1 MSGLKLPARLRMDGA
16 RAAWAQMS
24 PALRAE
30 AAQVLAAAGREV
42 RLSAAA
48 LTDFDSSAL
57 SLLLSAARQCREQ
70 GATLKLNDA
79 PDKLR
84 ELARVY
90 GVAELLWAPR
100 PARGRGVISRRRL
113 NLRSVWRAGSS

>member
-1 MSGLKLPARLRMDGA
+1 MSGLKLPNPLRMDGA

-42 RLSAAA
+42 RLSAAG

-57 SLLLSAARQCREQ
+57 SLLLSAARQCSEQ
-70 GATLKLNDA
+70 GATLKLDDA
-79 PDKLR
+79 PEKLR

-90 GVAELLWAPR
+90 GVSELFWPVA
-100 PARGRGVISRRRL
+100 
-113 NLRSVWRAGSS
+113 

>member
-1 MSGLKLPARLRMDGA
+1 LSTLKLPPRLRMDDA

-57 SLLLSAARQCREQ
+57 SLLLSAARQCSEQ
-70 GATLKLNDA
+70 GAALKLDDA
-79 PDKLR
+79 PEKLR

-90 GVAELLWAPR
+90 GVAELLWAP
-100 PARGRGVISRRRL
+100 PVTA
-113 NLRSVWRAGSS
+113 

>member
-1 MSGLKLPARLRMDGA
+1 MDSARD
-16 RAAWAQMS
+16 AWAQMS

-42 RLSAAA
+42 RLSAAR
-48 LTDFDSSAL
+48 LVDFDSSAL

-70 GATLKLNDA
+70 GALLRLDDA
-79 PDKLR
+79 PEKLR

-90 GVAELLWAPR
+90 GVSELLWPSATT
-100 PARGRGVISRRRL
+100 
-113 NLRSVWRAGSS
+113 

>member
-1 MSGLKLPARLRMDGA
+1 MSGLKLPARLRMDEA
-16 RAAWAQMS
+16 RTTWAQMS

-42 RLSAAA
+42 RLSAAD

-57 SLLLSAARQCREQ
+57 SLLLSAARQCSEQ
-70 GATLKLNDA
+70 GASLKLVDA
-79 PDKLR
+79 PPKLR

-90 GVAELLWAPR
+90 GVAELLWAV
-100 PARGRGVISRRRL
+100 PA
-113 NLRSVWRAGSS
+113 AAA

>member
-1 MSGLKLPARLRMDGA
+1 MSGLKLPARLRMEGA

-42 RLSAAA
+42 RLSAAE

-57 SLLLSAARQCREQ
+57 SLLLSAVRQCSEQ
-70 GATLKLNDA
+70 GATLKLDDT

-90 GVAELLWAPR
+90 GVAELFW
-100 PARGRGVISRRRL
+100 PA
-113 NLRSVWRAGSS
+113 SVQVAT

>member
-1 MSGLKLPARLRMDGA
+1 LSTLKLPARLRMDDA

-42 RLSAAA
+42 RLSAAP
-48 LTDFDSSAL
+48 LSDFDSSAL
-57 SLLLSAARQCREQ
+57 SLLLSAARQCNEQ
-70 GATLKLNDA
+70 GVTLKLDDA
-79 PDKLR
+79 PAKLR

-90 GVAELLWAPR
+90 GVAELLWVPSN
-100 PARGRGVISRRRL
+100 PQ
-113 NLRSVWRAGSS
+113 

>member
-1 MSGLKLPARLRMDGA
+1 MSTLKLPTRLRMDGA
-16 RAAWAQMS
+16 RAEWAQMS

-48 LTDFDSSAL
+48 LIDFDSSAL
-57 SLLLSAARQCREQ
+57 SLLLSAARQCSEQ
-70 GATLKLNDA
+70 GVKLKLDDV

-90 GVAELLWAPR
+90 GVAELFWSA
-100 PARGRGVISRRRL
+100 A
-113 NLRSVWRAGSS
+113 A

>member
-1 MSGLKLPARLRMDGA
+1 MSGLKLPNPLRMDGA

-42 RLSAAA
+42 RLSAAG

-57 SLLLSAARQCREQ
+57 SLLLSAARQCSEQ
-70 GATLKLNDA
+70 GATLKLDDA

-90 GVAELLWAPR
+90 GVSELFWP
-100 PARGRGVISRRRL
+100 PA
-113 NLRSVWRAGSS
+113 AA

>member
-30 AAQVLAAAGREV
+30 AAQVLAAAGLDV

-48 LTDFDSSAL
+48 LTDFDSSAI

-70 GATLKLNDA
+70 GAVLKLDA
-79 PDKLR
+79 APEKLR

-90 GVAELLWAPR
+90 GVAELLWP
-100 PARGRGVISRRRL
+100 PAT
-113 NLRSVWRAGSS
+113 A

>member
-1 MSGLKLPARLRMDGA
+1 MSGLKLPPRLRMDGA

-42 RLSAAA
+42 RLSAAS
-48 LTDFDSSAL
+48 LKDFDSSAL
-57 SLLLSAARQCREQ
+57 SLLLSAARQCSEQ
-70 GATLKLNDA
+70 GATLKLDDA

-90 GVAELLWAPR
+90 GVAELLWAPQQ
-100 PARGRGVISRRRL
+100 PA
-113 NLRSVWRAGSS
+113 AGG

>member
-1 MSGLKLPARLRMDGA
+1 MSGLNLPARLRMDGA

-42 RLSAAA
+42 RLSAAV

-57 SLLLSAARQCREQ
+57 SLLLSAARQCTEQ
-70 GATLKLNDA
+70 GATLKLEDA
-79 PDKLR
+79 PEKLR

-90 GVAELLWAPR
+90 GVAELFWP
-100 PARGRGVISRRRL
+100 PA
-113 NLRSVWRAGSS
+113 AA

>member
-1 MSGLKLPARLRMDGA
+1 MLPARLRMDGA

-42 RLSAAA
+42 RLSAAG

-57 SLLLSAARQCREQ
+57 SLLLSAARQCSEQ
-70 GATLKLNDA
+70 GATLRLDDA
-79 PDKLR
+79 PEKLR

-90 GVAELLWAPR
+90 GVAELFW
-100 PARGRGVISRRRL
+100 
-113 NLRSVWRAGSS
+113 GSSPTAAQA

>member
-1 MSGLKLPARLRMDGA
+1 LSGLKLPARLRTDGA

-57 SLLLSAARQCREQ
+57 SLLLSATRQCNEQ
-70 GATLKLNDA
+70 GAMLKIDDV
-79 PDKLR
+79 PEKLR

-90 GVAELLWAPR
+90 GVAELLWAP
-100 PARGRGVISRRRL
+100 PNQSAT
-113 NLRSVWRAGSS
+113 AA

>member
-16 RAAWAQMS
+16 SAAWAQMS

-42 RLSAAA
+42 RLSAAE

-57 SLLLSAARQCREQ
+57 SLQVTGAPPKLSQ
-70 GATLKLNDA
+70 
-79 PDKLR
+79 
-84 ELARVY
+84 LAQLY
-90 GVAELLWAPR
+90 GVQELLA
-100 PARGRGVISRRRL
+100 L
-113 NLRSVWRAGSS
+113 

>member
-1 MSGLKLPARLRMDGA
+1 LSALKLPARLRMDGA
-16 RAAWAQMS
+16 RAEWAQMS

-57 SLLLSAARQCREQ
+57 SLLLSAARQCSEQ
-70 GATLKLNDA
+70 GVTLKLDDV

-90 GVAELLWAPR
+90 GVAELFWPQ
-100 PARGRGVISRRRL
+100 PAQP
-113 NLRSVWRAGSS
+113 A

>member
-16 RAAWAQMS
+16 RVAWAQMS

-30 AAQVLAAAGREV
+30 AAQVLAAAGSEV
-42 RLSAAA
+42 RLSAAG

-57 SLLLSAARQCREQ
+57 SLLLSAARQCSEQ
-70 GATLKLNDA
+70 GATLRLDDA
-79 PDKLR
+79 PEKLR

-90 GVAELLWAPR
+90 GVSELFW
-100 PARGRGVISRRRL
+100 PA
-113 NLRSVWRAGSS
+113 SVQGA

>member
-1 MSGLKLPARLRMDGA
+1 MSGLKLPQRLRMDGA
-16 RAAWAQMS
+16 RAAWALMS

-42 RLSAAA
+42 RLSAAG
-48 LTDFDSSAL
+48 LSDFDSAAL
-57 SLLLSAARQCREQ
+57 SLLLAAARQCGEQ
-70 GATLKLNDA
+70 GVTLRLDDA

-90 GVAELLWAPR
+90 GVAELLWP
-100 PARGRGVISRRRL
+100 PA
-113 NLRSVWRAGSS
+113 AA

>member
-1 MSGLKLPARLRMDGA
+1 MDDA

-57 SLLLSAARQCREQ
+57 SLLLSASRQCAEQ
-70 GATLKLNDA
+70 GAMLKLDDA

-90 GVAELLWAPR
+90 GVAELFWP
-100 PARGRGVISRRRL
+100 PA
-113 NLRSVWRAGSS
+113 AA

>member
-1 MSGLKLPARLRMDGA
+1 
-16 RAAWAQMS
+16 MS

-48 LTDFDSSAL
+48 LKDFDSSAL
-57 SLLLSAARQCREQ
+57 SLLLSAGRQCAEQ
-70 GATLKLNDA
+70 GATLKLDGA
-79 PDKLR
+79 PEKLR

-90 GVAELLWAPR
+90 GVAELIWP
-100 PARGRGVISRRRL
+100 PA
-113 NLRSVWRAGSS
+113 

>member
-1 MSGLKLPARLRMDGA
+1 MNSGLKLPARLRLDGA

-42 RLSAAA
+42 RLSAAG

-57 SLLLSAARQCREQ
+57 SLLLSASRQCLEQ
-70 GATLKLNDA
+70 GATLKLLDA
-79 PDKLR
+79 PEKLR

-90 GVAELLWAPR
+90 GVAELLWPPQ
-100 PARGRGVISRRRL
+100 PAV
-113 NLRSVWRAGSS
+113 AA

>member
-1 MSGLKLPARLRMDGA
+1 MSPLKLPARLRMDDA

-42 RLSAAA
+42 TLSASA
-48 LTDFDSSAL
+48 LSDFDSSAL
-57 SLLLSAARQCREQ
+57 SLLLSAARQCNEQ
-70 GATLKLNDA
+70 GVTLKLDDA
-79 PDKLR
+79 PAKLR

-90 GVAELLWAPR
+90 GVAELFWAP
-100 PARGRGVISRRRL
+100 P
-113 NLRSVWRAGSS
+113 NPQQ

>member
-16 RAAWAQMS
+16 RVAWAQMS

-30 AAQVLAAAGREV
+30 AAQVLAAAGQDV

-48 LTDFDSSAL
+48 RTDFDSSAIR
-57 SLLLSAARQCREQ
+57 LLLSAARQCREQ
-70 GATLKLNDA
+70 GAILKLDA
-79 PDKLR
+79 APEKLR

-90 GVAELLWAPR
+90 GVAELLWP
-100 PARGRGVISRRRL
+100 PAT
-113 NLRSVWRAGSS
+113 A

>member
-1 MSGLKLPARLRMDGA
+1 LSTLKLPPRLRMDDA
-16 RAAWAQMS
+16 RTAWAQMS

-57 SLLLSAARQCREQ
+57 SLLLSAARQCSEQ
-70 GATLKLNDA
+70 GAALKLDDA
-79 PDKLR
+79 PEKLR

-90 GVAELLWAPR
+90 GVAELLWTSPVA
-100 PARGRGVISRRRL
+100 A
-113 NLRSVWRAGSS
+113 

>member
-1 MSGLKLPARLRMDGA
+1 MDSARD
-16 RAAWAQMS
+16 AWAQMS

-42 RLSAAA
+42 RLSAAR
-48 LTDFDSSAL
+48 LVDFDSSAL
-57 SLLLSAARQCREQ
+57 SLLLSAARQCHEQ
-70 GATLKLNDA
+70 GALLRLDDA

-90 GVAELLWAPR
+90 GVAELLWPSATT
-100 PARGRGVISRRRL
+100 
-113 NLRSVWRAGSS
+113 

>member
-1 MSGLKLPARLRMDGA
+1 MSALKLPTRLRMEGA

-30 AAQVLAAAGREV
+30 AAQVLAAAGHEV
-42 RLSAAA
+42 RLSAAT

-57 SLLLSAARQCREQ
+57 SLLLSAARQCKEQ
-70 GATLKLNDA
+70 GAMLKLDGA
-79 PDKLR
+79 PEKLR

-90 GVAELLWAPR
+90 GVAELLWPV
-100 PARGRGVISRRRL
+100 PAAL
-113 NLRSVWRAGSS
+113 